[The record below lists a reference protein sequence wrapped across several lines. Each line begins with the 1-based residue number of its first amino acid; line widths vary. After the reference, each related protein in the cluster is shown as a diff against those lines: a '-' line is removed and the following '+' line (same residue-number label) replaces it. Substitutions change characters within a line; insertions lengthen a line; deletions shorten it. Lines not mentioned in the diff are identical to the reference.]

1 MKTISI
7 LNIKGGVAKTT
18 SALAIAQLL
27 MQEYGKRVLLIDA
40 DPQGNATRTL
50 EPNAEL
56 TCSSADML
64 DQGSTV
70 SSETLIVKTAAGI
83 DLIGA
88 DFRLLSAD
96 RRCLLDVASPQQTRF
111 RRRLRSP
118 DMSDRYDFCIIDCPP
133 NLSMSAINALA
144 ASDFVYVPVRAD
156 KYGLDG
162 LEYVAETIEQIRE
175 LNPALRL
182 GGCFLTMVRSRTSLL
197 HTARRELEQLGFP
210 VMNACIRACT
220 KAGEATFAGK
230 TLLSYAPGCTA
241 AQDYRELCAEM
252 IENIESEENNNG

>member
-156 KYGLDG
+156 KSGAAPRRMLSDYGA
-162 LEYVAETIEQIRE
+162 VAHK
-175 LNPALRL
+175 P
-182 GGCFLTMVRSRTSLL
+182 SSYRTPRTR
-197 HTARRELEQLGFP
+197 TARVPSDERLHKSLHESGRGDFCRE
-210 VMNACIRACT
+210 NAFKLCSRLHRG
-220 KAGEATFAGK
+220 AGLPRIVCGNDRKHRKRGK
-230 TLLSYAPGCTA
+230 
-241 AQDYRELCAEM
+241 
-252 IENIESEENNNG
+252 